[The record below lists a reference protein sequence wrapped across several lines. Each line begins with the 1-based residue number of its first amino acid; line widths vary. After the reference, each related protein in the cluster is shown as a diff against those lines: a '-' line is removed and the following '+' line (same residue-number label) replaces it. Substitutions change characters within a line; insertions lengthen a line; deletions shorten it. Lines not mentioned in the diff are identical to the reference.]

1 MKIGYETGSLVNAL
15 ISSKGYVCPKVGMDV
30 TECHWSDRSAW
41 KIIEVD
47 EDLKGFLM
55 VRYKPVLVGDYYSQN
70 YRYED
75 EQGKPLLNYGHK
87 IHVRYRYKS
96 WRNGGIKLH
105 LSFGRRDEY
114 EDPSF

>member
-15 ISSKGYVCPKVGMDV
+15 IASKDYVCPEVGMDV
-30 TECHWSDRSAW
+30 TECHWSDRRAW

-47 EDLKGFLM
+47 EDLKGFVM
-55 VRYKPVLVGDYYSQN
+55 VRYKPVLVGDYYSQT

-75 EQGKPLLNYGHK
+75 ANGKPLLYYGHK

-96 WRNGGIKLH
+96 WRHGGAKLH
-105 LSFGRRDEY
+105 LSFGRREEY